1 MSLDNLAI
9 LGVVIALVAVVLS
22 LGAAGMYCLNKG
34 VDQNGG

>member
-9 LGVVIALVAVVLS
+9 LGVVVALVAVVLS
-22 LGAAGMYCLNKG
+22 LGATGIYCLNKG

>member
-22 LGAAGMYCLNKG
+22 LGAAGIYCLNKT

>member
-1 MSLDNLAI
+1 MSLDNLEI

-22 LGAAGMYCLNKG
+22 LGAAGIYRLNKA